1 MQWTKQGAATCNNSV
16 NLVQLLL
23 LLATLARPTH
33 SSTLL
38 GGKKKYKT
46 KNTCDTLDIPFT
58 VLPWGQYLFDL
69 TLTVLFT
76 HVGICQAHFCLR
88 NAAFSALY
96 LEISIYALVI
106 YIVYSHTFFLGHT
119 KTFSNQKD
127 HRQSDSSSLS
137 WFLFLPNTWQSLI
150 FIHVLLIS
158 LSQHTQMGTQTR
170 WHKKNCII
178 MFTTAFFITDQNYIQ
193 PKFHQQKDG

>member
-127 HRQSDSSSLS
+127 HRQILVPYLDFFFFQTLDRASYLYMSY
-137 WFLFLPNTWQSLI
+137 WFLC
-150 FIHVLLIS
+150 
-158 LSQHTQMGTQTR
+158 LSTLKWELKLDDTKR
-170 WHKKNCII
+170 I
-178 MFTTAFFITDQNYIQ
+178 A
-193 PKFHQQKDG
+193 